1 MSDAAEAPK
10 HPEALHPEALRPKDF
25 AVFGS
30 EKMGKATIFES
41 ERLLVGINAFMP
53 GQEHALHAH
62 EGMDKVYHVLAGRG
76 RFLLEEREIPMEP
89 GVMLVAPSGVPH
101 GIRNDGEERL
111 IVVAILAPGPG
122 KAA

>member
-1 MSDAAEAPK
+1 MRTEMSDAANAPK
-10 HPEALHPEALRPKDF
+10 HPEALRPEDF